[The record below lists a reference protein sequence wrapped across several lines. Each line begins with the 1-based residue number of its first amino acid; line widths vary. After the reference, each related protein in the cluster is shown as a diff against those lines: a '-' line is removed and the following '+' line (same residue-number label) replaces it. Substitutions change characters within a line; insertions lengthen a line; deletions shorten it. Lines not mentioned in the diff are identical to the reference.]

1 MKLSVEARNA
11 RAAALAKMLAGGKL
25 CIVSSSGGE
34 IASVELPG
42 TMTVKDGAIAAV
54 SSPVRVLASAAGTP
68 AMWRVEKG
76 GKTVAE
82 DAVGKG
88 FPLPEKEILQ
98 GQMIELRSWSIA
110 DGDDA

>member
-11 RAAALAKMLAGGKL
+11 RATALAKMLAGGKL

-42 TMTVKDGAIAAV
+42 SMTVKDGAIAVV
-54 SSPVRVLASAAGTP
+54 SSPVRVLASEAGMP

-82 DAVGKG
+82 DVAGKE
-88 FPLPEKEILQ
+88 FPLPQEKILQ
-98 GQMIELRSWSIA
+98 GQMIEIRSWTIA
-110 DGDDA
+110 D